1 MIYEITPELP
11 EKLVGDSMKIRQ
23 VIINIVNNAIKYT
36 DSGYVRVKLEV
47 NSIEGDDIELLVSVK
62 DTGQG
67 IKSEDMTRIFNSFSR
82 IDTKKNRYK
91 EGTGLGLSIAKW
103 IVDQHK
109 GYFEVVSAEDVGTRV
124 SIHLPQGEAQ
134 RSASVK
140 IA

>member
-1 MIYEITPELP
+1 M
-11 EKLVGDSMKIRQ
+11 GDSMKIRQ

-91 EGTGLGLSIAKW
+91 EGTGLGLSIAKELLELMGGG
-103 IVDQHK
+103 I
-109 GYFEVVSAEDVGTRV
+109 SAKSEYGVGSTFIIKLPLVEDV
-124 SIHLPQGEAQ
+124 
-134 RSASVK
+134 
-140 IA
+140 